1 MIQISKVG
9 MPKACISC
17 QSFICK
23 GFALNENGKKAKYG
37 SCSKLNK
44 GVFAA
49 EVCSNYKQEPDAE
62 VAA

>member
-1 MIQISKVG
+1 MEISKVG

-17 QSFICK
+17 QNFTCK
-23 GFALNENGKKAKYG
+23 GFAINSDSKKAKYG

>member
-1 MIQISKVG
+1 MIEISKVG

-17 QSFICK
+17 QSFTCK

-37 SCSKLNK
+37 ICSKLNK
-44 GVFAA
+44 DVYAV
-49 EVCSNYKQEPDAE
+49 EVCRSYKQEPDAE

>member
-1 MIQISKVG
+1 MEISKVG

-17 QSFICK
+17 QNFTCK
-23 GFALNENGKKAKYG
+23 GFASNGNGKKAKYG

-44 GVFAA
+44 GVYAV

-62 VAA
+62 LAA